1 MCKESVGFIRNHPDS
16 VHYEQRGYHFSRV
29 FITLVFSVR
38 GNLIAGSRT
47 IRLAVRIIINVQCTI
62 AGSGL
67 HVCWNSVYVP
77 NRGQWIQRSLIKI
90 AFFQYPIITHTSPP
104 PPHTHTQP
112 H

>member
-1 MCKESVGFIRNHPDS
+1 MCKDSVGFIRNHPDS

-47 IRLAVRIIINVQCTI
+47 IQFAVRIITVQRTI

-67 HVCWNSVYVP
+67 HV
-77 NRGQWIQRSLIKI
+77 RKLE
-90 AFFQYPIITHTSPP
+90 
-104 PPHTHTQP
+104 
-112 H
+112 